1 MTADIRFDGRV
12 AIVTGAGRGLGREH
26 ALGLARRGAKVVVND
41 FGGAR
46 DGEGHS
52 NDVAEAVVEE
62 IKALGGEAMA
72 HGTSVTDEAGV
83 ADMVGRATAQWGK
96 VDILIANAGVLRD
109 KTFAKMEVEDFR
121 FVVETHLMGTVIC
134 LKALWDGMRERN
146 YGRVVV
152 TTSSSGLYGNFGQSN
167 YGAAKMGLVGLMQT
181 LKLEGQKHDIR
192 VNAIAP
198 VAATRM
204 TEDIF
209 PAETLPKFQ
218 AAEVTPGVLYLASD
232 EAPTG
237 AILSA
242 GAGVFALTRILETEG
257 ASLGAQATPEMVRD
271 AWGKIGDPAGEVE
284 PKAGLEQSQKIL
296 KLLTGT

>member
-1 MTADIRFDGRV
+1 MTGNIRFDGRV

-46 DGEGHS
+46 DGQGHS
-52 NDVAEAVVEE
+52 SEVADSVVAEIEAF
-62 IKALGGEAMA
+62 GGEAIA

-83 ADMVGRATAQWGK
+83 ADMVAKAVAKWGK
-96 VDILIANAGVLRD
+96 VDILVANAGVLRD
-109 KTFAKMEVEDFR
+109 KTFAKMTVDDFR

-134 LKALWDGMRERN
+134 AKAVWDGMRERN
-146 YGRVVV
+146 YGRIVV

-209 PAETLPKFQ
+209 PPEILGKFEPS
-218 AAEVTPGVLYLASD
+218 EVTPGVLYLACD

-237 AILSA
+237 VVLSA
-242 GAGVFALTRILETEG
+242 GAGVFAVTRLLESHG
-257 ASLGAQATPEMVRD
+257 ASLGAEATPEMVRD
-271 AWGKIGDPAGEVE
+271 AWLTITDRSGEVE
-284 PKAGLEQSQKIL
+284 PKAGMEQSQKIL
-296 KLLTGT
+296 QALAG